1 MDFNDFAPATLLVV
15 DDNPTNRA
23 YMAGI
28 FEKTHHRV
36 HFATNGQEA
45 LACLEKTKPDVVLL
59 DIRMP
64 VMDGRTALAE
74 IRKQASLVSLP
85 VIAVTASSKA
95 GEEMEL
101 QSQFSGYIRKPFSRQ
116 TLFVALAQ
124 FLQRASPGNG
134 LEGQNLGQ
142 TLKSIPIPSP
152 DQAAQWQELA
162 LELRRQEA
170 TEWPTLRDSLAVNE
184 TRAFAHKLFLLG
196 QAAQCGPLA
205 TYAAALTT
213 FADAYAIGQ
222 MERHLAAFPK
232 LVESI
237 EASSAQSQLQASMKV
252 QMNAPLIE
260 TNTGCLLVVD
270 DQESNIQVVGA
281 ALGKLGFEILPATG
295 GLQAFQ
301 RLAVRR
307 PDLILLD
314 LLMPEMDGFEVCR
327 RIRENPDWAEIPII
341 FLSSADDKGL
351 IVRALE
357 SGGVDYITKPFNHA
371 ELVTRVRTHLA
382 LKRARDELKQLAED
396 RDELL
401 GILTHDL
408 KNHLGGMDMSAQLLR
423 DRTEAMA
430 DPKLRLMAENISHSS
445 SQMLAFVKEFLANAS
460 ADHGLNLKTEPVNL
474 SDAAARAVQQHQEAA
489 KRKQLVLK
497 VVLPPSNGMLVQADG
512 AALNQ
517 VLDNLLSN
525 AIKFSPP
532 GKQIRLTV
540 CPPGAGYVECQVQDE
555 GPGFS
560 ENDKTRM
567 FRRYGRLSA
576 RPTGGEPS
584 TGLGLSIVKKLVLA
598 MHGELACESTPGN
611 GATFA
616 FRLPRA
622 ATPH

>member
-1 MDFNDFAPATLLVV
+1 
-15 DDNPTNRA
+15 
-23 YMAGI
+23 
-28 FEKTHHRV
+28 
-36 HFATNGQEA
+36 
-45 LACLEKTKPDVVLL
+45 
-59 DIRMP
+59 
-64 VMDGRTALAE
+64 
-74 IRKQASLVSLP
+74 
-85 VIAVTASSKA
+85 
-95 GEEMEL
+95 
-101 QSQFSGYIRKPFSRQ
+101 
-116 TLFVALAQ
+116 
-124 FLQRASPGNG
+124 
-134 LEGQNLGQ
+134 
-142 TLKSIPIPSP
+142 
-152 DQAAQWQELA
+152 
-162 LELRRQEA
+162 
-170 TEWPTLRDSLAVNE
+170 
-184 TRAFAHKLFLLG
+184 
-196 QAAQCGPLA
+196 
-205 TYAAALTT
+205 
-213 FADAYAIGQ
+213 
-222 MERHLAAFPK
+222 
-232 LVESI
+232 
-237 EASSAQSQLQASMKV
+237 
-252 QMNAPLIE
+252 MNAPLPE
-260 TNTGCLLVVD
+260 MNTGCLLVVD
-270 DQESNIQVVGA
+270 DQEANIQVIGA
-281 ALGKLGFEILPATG
+281 ALGQLGFEILPATG
-295 GLQAFQ
+295 GAQAFQ
-301 RLAVRR
+301 RLAIRR

-327 RIRENPDWAEIPII
+327 RIRENPDWTEIPVI

-460 ADHGLNLKTEPVNL
+460 ADHGLNLQTQPISL
-474 SDAAARAVQQHQEAA
+474 SDAAARTVQQHQEAA
-489 KRKQLVLK
+489 KRKQLVFK
-497 VVLPPSNGMLVQADG
+497 VVLPPNGTLVQADG

-517 VLDNLLSN
+517 VLGNLVSN

-532 GKQIRLTV
+532 GKQIGLTV
-540 CPPGAGYVECQVQDE
+540 CPPSARFVECQVQDE

-560 ENDKTRM
+560 EKDKNHM

-598 MHGELACESTPGN
+598 MHGELACESAPGK
-611 GATFA
+611 GATLT

-622 ATPH
+622 AVPYRPAIL

>member
-1 MDFNDFAPATLLVV
+1 MSDATL
-15 DDNPTNRA
+15 
-23 YMAGI
+23 
-28 FEKTHHRV
+28 
-36 HFATNGQEA
+36 
-45 LACLEKTKPDVVLL
+45 
-59 DIRMP
+59 
-64 VMDGRTALAE
+64 
-74 IRKQASLVSLP
+74 
-85 VIAVTASSKA
+85 
-95 GEEMEL
+95 
-101 QSQFSGYIRKPFSRQ
+101 SGK
-116 TLFVALAQ
+116 
-124 FLQRASPGNG
+124 
-134 LEGQNLGQ
+134 
-142 TLKSIPIPSP
+142 
-152 DQAAQWQELA
+152 
-162 LELRRQEA
+162 
-170 TEWPTLRDSLAVNE
+170 
-184 TRAFAHKLFLLG
+184 
-196 QAAQCGPLA
+196 
-205 TYAAALTT
+205 
-213 FADAYAIGQ
+213 
-222 MERHLAAFPK
+222 
-232 LVESI
+232 
-237 EASSAQSQLQASMKV
+237 
-252 QMNAPLIE
+252 NA
-260 TNTGCLLVVD
+260 GCLLVVD
-270 DQESNIQVVGA
+270 DQESNIQVIGA
-281 ALGKLGFEILPATG
+281 ALGQLGFEILPATSG
-295 GLQAFQ
+295 AQAFQ
-301 RLAVRR
+301 RLGVRQ

-327 RIRENPDWAEIPII
+327 RIRENPQWAEIPMI
-341 FLSSADDKGL
+341 FLSSADDKLL

-382 LKRARDELKQLAED
+382 LKKARDELKQLAED

-460 ADHGLNLKTEPVNL
+460 ADHGLDLKTEPVNL

-489 KRKQLVLK
+489 KGKQLVLK
-497 VVLPPSNGMLVQADG
+497 VVLPPDGMLVQADG

-532 GKQIRLTV
+532 DKQIRLTV
-540 CPPGAGYVECQVQDE
+540 CPPGIKYVECQVQDE

-560 ENDKTRM
+560 ETDKTRM

-584 TGLGLSIVKKLVLA
+584 TGLGLSIVKKLVQA
-598 MHGELACESTPGN
+598 MHGELSCQSTLGN

-622 ATPH
+622 IISR

>member
-1 MDFNDFAPATLLVV
+1 
-15 DDNPTNRA
+15 
-23 YMAGI
+23 
-28 FEKTHHRV
+28 
-36 HFATNGQEA
+36 
-45 LACLEKTKPDVVLL
+45 
-59 DIRMP
+59 
-64 VMDGRTALAE
+64 
-74 IRKQASLVSLP
+74 
-85 VIAVTASSKA
+85 
-95 GEEMEL
+95 
-101 QSQFSGYIRKPFSRQ
+101 
-116 TLFVALAQ
+116 
-124 FLQRASPGNG
+124 
-134 LEGQNLGQ
+134 
-142 TLKSIPIPSP
+142 
-152 DQAAQWQELA
+152 
-162 LELRRQEA
+162 
-170 TEWPTLRDSLAVNE
+170 
-184 TRAFAHKLFLLG
+184 
-196 QAAQCGPLA
+196 
-205 TYAAALTT
+205 
-213 FADAYAIGQ
+213 
-222 MERHLAAFPK
+222 
-232 LVESI
+232 
-237 EASSAQSQLQASMKV
+237 
-252 QMNAPLIE
+252 MNALSPE
-260 TNTGCLLVVD
+260 TNVGCLLVVD

-295 GLQAFQ
+295 GNQVFQ

-327 RIRENPDWAEIPII
+327 RIRENPDWAEIPIV
-341 FLSSADDKGL
+341 FLSSADDKSL

-357 SGGVDYITKPFNHA
+357 SGGVDYITKPFNQA

-396 RDELL
+396 RDEML

-408 KNHLGGMDMSAQLLR
+408 KNHLGGMNMSAQLLR
-423 DRTEAMA
+423 DRTEATA

-445 SQMLAFVKEFLANAS
+445 SQMLTFVKEFLANAS
-460 ADHGLNLKTEPVNL
+460 ADHRLKIQIESVNL

-489 KRKQLVLK
+489 RHKQLLLK
-497 VVLPPSNGMLVQADG
+497 IVLPPDGSLVKAD
-512 AALNQ
+512 AATLGQ

-540 CPPGAGYVECQVQDE
+540 CPPGARYVECQVQDE

-560 ENDKTRM
+560 PEDKARM

-598 MHGELACESTPGN
+598 MQGELACESTPGS

-622 ATPH
+622 TISH

>member
-1 MDFNDFAPATLLVV
+1 MSTPIVPPPA
-15 DDNPTNRA
+15 
-23 YMAGI
+23 
-28 FEKTHHRV
+28 
-36 HFATNGQEA
+36 
-45 LACLEKTKPDVVLL
+45 
-59 DIRMP
+59 
-64 VMDGRTALAE
+64 
-74 IRKQASLVSLP
+74 
-85 VIAVTASSKA
+85 
-95 GEEMEL
+95 
-101 QSQFSGYIRKPFSRQ
+101 
-116 TLFVALAQ
+116 
-124 FLQRASPGNG
+124 
-134 LEGQNLGQ
+134 
-142 TLKSIPIPSP
+142 
-152 DQAAQWQELA
+152 
-162 LELRRQEA
+162 
-170 TEWPTLRDSLAVNE
+170 
-184 TRAFAHKLFLLG
+184 
-196 QAAQCGPLA
+196 
-205 TYAAALTT
+205 
-213 FADAYAIGQ
+213 
-222 MERHLAAFPK
+222 
-232 LVESI
+232 
-237 EASSAQSQLQASMKV
+237 
-252 QMNAPLIE
+252 
-260 TNTGCLLVVD
+260 GCVLVVD
-270 DQESNIQVVGA
+270 DQESNIQIVGA
-281 ALGKLGFEILPATG
+281 ALGKIGFELLPATSG
-295 GLQAFQ
+295 TQAFQ

-327 RIRENPDWAEIPII
+327 RIRENPDWIEIPII

-357 SGGVDYITKPFNHA
+357 SGGVDYITKPFNRA

-460 ADHGLNLKTEPVNL
+460 ADHGWKLQTESVNL
-474 SDAAARAVQQHQEAA
+474 SDAAARTVRQHQGSA
-489 KRKQLVLK
+489 KSKQLVFDA
-497 VVLPPSNGMLVQADG
+497 VLPADNALVKADT
-512 AALNQ
+512 AAVNQ
-517 VLDNLLSN
+517 VLDNLVSN

-540 CPPGAGYVECQVQDE
+540 CPPGVRYVECQVQDE

-560 ENDKTRM
+560 ENDKARM

-598 MHGELACESTPGN
+598 MQGELACESTPGN

-622 ATPH
+622 SA

>member
-1 MDFNDFAPATLLVV
+1 
-15 DDNPTNRA
+15 
-23 YMAGI
+23 
-28 FEKTHHRV
+28 
-36 HFATNGQEA
+36 
-45 LACLEKTKPDVVLL
+45 
-59 DIRMP
+59 
-64 VMDGRTALAE
+64 
-74 IRKQASLVSLP
+74 
-85 VIAVTASSKA
+85 
-95 GEEMEL
+95 
-101 QSQFSGYIRKPFSRQ
+101 
-116 TLFVALAQ
+116 
-124 FLQRASPGNG
+124 
-134 LEGQNLGQ
+134 
-142 TLKSIPIPSP
+142 
-152 DQAAQWQELA
+152 
-162 LELRRQEA
+162 
-170 TEWPTLRDSLAVNE
+170 
-184 TRAFAHKLFLLG
+184 
-196 QAAQCGPLA
+196 
-205 TYAAALTT
+205 
-213 FADAYAIGQ
+213 
-222 MERHLAAFPK
+222 
-232 LVESI
+232 
-237 EASSAQSQLQASMKV
+237 
-252 QMNAPLIE
+252 MNAPVIE
-260 TNTGCLLVVD
+260 TNIGCLLVVD

-295 GLQAFQ
+295 GLQVFQ

-327 RIRENPDWAEIPII
+327 RIRANPDWTEIPII

-423 DRTEAMA
+423 EGTEAMA

-460 ADHGLNLKTEPVNL
+460 ADHGLSIRPESISLKE
-474 SDAAARAVQQHQEAA
+474 AASRVVQQHREAA
-489 KRKQLVLK
+489 KRKRLVFQTALE
-497 VVLPPSNGMLVQADG
+497 GDGTLVQADP

-525 AIKFSPP
+525 AVKFSPP
-532 GKQIRLTV
+532 GKQIRVTV
-540 CPPGAGYVECQVQDE
+540 CSPGTRYVECQVQDE

-560 ENDKTRM
+560 DDDKTRM

>member
-1 MDFNDFAPATLLVV
+1 MN
-15 DDNPTNRA
+15 
-23 YMAGI
+23 
-28 FEKTHHRV
+28 
-36 HFATNGQEA
+36 
-45 LACLEKTKPDVVLL
+45 
-59 DIRMP
+59 
-64 VMDGRTALAE
+64 
-74 IRKQASLVSLP
+74 LP
-85 VIAVTASSKA
+85 I
-95 GEEMEL
+95 M
-101 QSQFSGYIRKPFSRQ
+101 
-116 TLFVALAQ
+116 
-124 FLQRASPGNG
+124 
-134 LEGQNLGQ
+134 
-142 TLKSIPIPSP
+142 
-152 DQAAQWQELA
+152 
-162 LELRRQEA
+162 
-170 TEWPTLRDSLAVNE
+170 
-184 TRAFAHKLFLLG
+184 
-196 QAAQCGPLA
+196 
-205 TYAAALTT
+205 
-213 FADAYAIGQ
+213 
-222 MERHLAAFPK
+222 
-232 LVESI
+232 
-237 EASSAQSQLQASMKV
+237 
-252 QMNAPLIE
+252 E

-327 RIRENPDWAEIPII
+327 RVRENAAWVEIPII

-357 SGGVDYITKPFNHA
+357 SGGVDYITKPFNHS

-382 LKRARDELKQLAED
+382 LKRARDELHQLAED

-423 DRTEAMA
+423 DRTEALA

-460 ADHGLNLKTEPVNL
+460 ADHGLNLKIELVNL
-474 SDAAARAVQQHQEAA
+474 SDAATRAVQQHQEAA

-497 VVLPPSNGMLVQADG
+497 IVLPPSNGTLVQADG
-512 AALNQ
+512 VALNQ

-525 AIKFSPP
+525 AIKFSSP
-532 GKQIRLTV
+532 GKQVRLTV
-540 CPPGAGYVECQVQDE
+540 CPPGARHVECQVQDE

-560 ENDKTRM
+560 EKDKTGM

-598 MHGELACESTPGN
+598 MHGELACESKPGN

-616 FRLPRA
+616 FRLPCA